1 MRPSKLK
8 TLIVILISITSLIS
22 CGATLKEY
30 QDTTPEFNLET
41 FFTGDLKGWGLVK
54 NRQGKVT
61 QRFSVDMNGTW
72 NNNQGTLYELFK
84 YSDGRTQERIWK
96 LINNED
102 GTSTGTAGD
111 VVGTA
116 TGKHEG
122 FAFNWSYQL
131 LVDTND
137 GQLKVTLHDWLY
149 QIDQHAV
156 VSEAQI
162 KKFGINVGEVLVFIV
177 KQDA

>member
-1 MRPSKLK
+1 M
-8 TLIVILISITSLIS
+8 ILLCMPFLGACS
-22 CGATLKEY
+22 ATLKEY
-30 QDTTPEFNLET
+30 QGTSPEFNLET

-61 QRFSVDMNGTW
+61 QRFSVDLNGTW
-72 NNNQGTLYELFK
+72 ENNQGTLYELFK
-84 YSDGRTQERIWK
+84 YSDGRNQERIWK
-96 LINNED
+96 LVNHKD
-102 GTSTGTAGD
+102 GTSSGTAGD

-131 LVDTND
+131 LVDTDN
-137 GQLKVTLHDWLY
+137 GQLKVTLNDWLY